1 MVLEEN
7 ADSLIYATFIGGP
20 ISTEH
25 VDGGTSRFSKKGM
38 IYQSVCAGC
47 GNYDD
52 FPTTTGAWSNT
63 NNSNNCNNAVFK
75 FDFELS
81 QTVADFDLPP
91 IGCYPV
97 QINITN
103 NSSDAINYTW
113 LINNI
118 VLSSNANFSYDF
130 TNPGT
135 YEVTLIAN
143 NPLSCNQTDTVTKII
158 EIGSNS
164 TQYLNDL
171 YVCNNENI
179 QVGFQGSEDPSIT
192 YSWTP
197 PGFVSDPGI
206 ANPVATPQGDVSL
219 ILTVSQ
225 YSCTDTFYQNIYNN
239 YLNIGSSGDFTICQG
254 DTAVVYA
261 TSYGTP
267 CTYTWSTSP
276 DFSSPFSTD
285 SVFIANPDDTLTYFC
300 LIQSNYCTDT
310 AQVSVN
316 VSSVDIIAE
325 AGFTICS
332 GDSVQLNAV
341 GNNLS
346 ENLYFDWQPLD
357 SILSGEHTQSPVI
370 SIDDTTLFV
379 VSATNSAGCSDTDSI
394 LVSISDFSLS
404 TYDIIIPLYD
414 TIYQYQTLQIN
425 TVTGTAFSYQW
436 NPETWLDNPHSS
448 DPIAS
453 PLVTTSY
460 YVYVTDSFG
469 CLRIDSFTVFV
480 LDILCNDVYVFVPNA
495 FSPNNDQVNDILYI
509 QSYLVKD
516 LYFVIFDRWG
526 EKVFE
531 TTDVSKGWDGR
542 YKGKLLDPAVFVYYM
557 KATCMNDVVFE
568 KKGNITLLR

>member
-1 MVLEEN
+1 
-7 ADSLIYATFIGGP
+7 
-20 ISTEH
+20 
-25 VDGGTSRFSKKGM
+25 
-38 IYQSVCAGC
+38 
-47 GNYDD
+47 
-52 FPTTTGAWSNT
+52 
-63 NNSNNCNNAVFK
+63 
-75 FDFELS
+75 
-81 QTVADFDLPP
+81 
-91 IGCYPV
+91 
-97 QINITN
+97 
-103 NSSDAINYTW
+103 
-113 LINNI
+113 
-118 VLSSNANFSYDF
+118 
-130 TNPGT
+130 
-135 YEVTLIAN
+135 
-143 NPLSCNQTDTVTKII
+143 
-158 EIGSNS
+158 
-164 TQYLNDL
+164 
-171 YVCNNENI
+171 
-179 QVGFQGSEDPSIT
+179 
-192 YSWTP
+192 
-197 PGFVSDPGI
+197 
-206 ANPVATPQGDVSL
+206 
-219 ILTVSQ
+219 
-225 YSCTDTFYQNIYNN
+225 
-239 YLNIGSSGDFTICQG
+239 
-254 DTAVVYA
+254 
-261 TSYGTP
+261 
-267 CTYTWSTSP
+267 
-276 DFSSPFSTD
+276 
-285 SVFIANPDDTLTYFC
+285 
-300 LIQSNYCTDT
+300 
-310 AQVSVN
+310 
-316 VSSVDIIAE
+316 
-325 AGFTICS
+325 
-332 GDSVQLNAV
+332 
-341 GNNLS
+341 
-346 ENLYFDWQPLD
+346 
-357 SILSGEHTQSPVI
+357 
-370 SIDDTTLFV
+370 V